1 MDKAET
7 QQRIEKLRA
16 KINELNYK
24 YFVLDKSEVDESVR
38 DALKKELIALET
50 EFPEFIT
57 SESPT
62 RRVGN
67 VLSGKFAKI
76 THKSRKW
83 SLQDAFT
90 EEDLIAWEERLT
102 KFAPNIQVDF
112 VTELKID
119 GLNVTLWYEKGK
131 LTKAITRGNGREGE
145 DITHTIRTIKSVPLE
160 LREPVTIEV
169 SGEVYM
175 PKKSFEKL
183 EGFANPR
190 NAAAGTVR
198 QLDPQVAASRD
209 LDLFFYEIGQGD
221 LQPKSQEEAMETLH
235 NLGLRTDSHYKHHKD
250 MNSVLKFCKQWIG
263 KREALPYEI
272 DGVVIK
278 VNSLQS
284 QKSLGYT
291 AKAPRFAIAY
301 KFPAQQA
308 VTEVLDIIIQ
318 VGRTGALTPVA
329 VLKPTLVAGST
340 VSRATLHNEDE
351 IKRKDVR
358 IGDTVIIQKAGDIIP
373 EVVST
378 MADLRTGKEKEFQ
391 FPTKCPVCNSEV
403 VKPEGEAV
411 SRCSNNK
418 CGAIMRESLSHFVG
432 KHAFDIDGLGEKVI
446 DQLVDAGLVSD
457 AADIFTLQRADLLVL
472 ELFQEKR
479 ADNLLDAIRTAQD
492 ITLDRFLFSLGIR
505 YIGEQTSQLIGR
517 FLQGKEIPKEL
528 MKAPVK
534 KEKSQTSLFGEEKK
548 VTDSFPVTAVV
559 YAMKTTA
566 LEELTHVEGMGE
578 KVATSFWQ
586 WFQEDENLQLLER
599 LFKGG
604 VNILKMKAIEGKEG
618 ILGKTFV
625 LTGTLEGLSRG
636 QAKDMIVKNG
646 GHVSSSVSAKTDY
659 IIAGENVGSKLKKA
673 QKYGVKILAE
683 QDLLDLLK

>member
-1 MDKAET
+1 M
-7 QQRIEKLRA
+7 
-16 KINELNYK
+16 NYK
-24 YFVLDKSEVDESVR
+24 YFVLDESEVDESVR
-38 DALKKELIALET
+38 DALKKELIELET

-57 SESPT
+57 PESPT

-83 SLQDAFT
+83 SLQDAFS
-90 EEDLIAWEERLT
+90 EEDLLSWAERLT
-102 KFAPNIQVDF
+102 RFAPNITFDF
-112 VTELKID
+112 VSELKID

-183 EGFANPR
+183 DGFANPR

-198 QLDPQVAASRD
+198 QLDPKVAASRD

-221 LQPKSQEEAMETLH
+221 MQPKTQEEVMETLQ
-235 NLGLRTDSHYKHHKD
+235 NLGLRTDTHYKQHKD
-250 MNSVLKFCKQWIG
+250 MKSVLKFCEDWIG
-263 KREALPYEI
+263 KRTDLPYEI

-278 VNSLQS
+278 VNSLKT
-284 QKSLGYT
+284 QKALGYT

-301 KFPAQQA
+301 KFPAEQA

-340 VSRATLHNEDE
+340 VARATLHNEDE
-351 IKRKDVR
+351 IERKDVR

-373 EVVST
+373 EVVSAMT
-378 MADLRTGKEKEFQ
+378 DLRTGKEKKFK
-391 FPTKCPVCNSEV
+391 FPKECPVCGAEV

-432 KHAFDIDGLGEKVI
+432 KNAFDIDGLGEKVI
-446 DQLVDAGLVSD
+446 DQLVDAGLISD
-457 AADIFTLQRADLLVL
+457 AADIFRLKRSDLLGL
-472 ELFQEKR
+472 DLFQEKR
-479 ADNLLDAIRTAQD
+479 ADNLLTATEKACD
-492 ITLDRFLFSLGIR
+492 IPLDRFLFSLGIR

-517 FLQGKEIPKEL
+517 FLQKKEIPTDF
-528 MKAPVK
+528 MKAPAK
-534 KEKSQTSLFGEEKK
+534 KQKAQTSLFGEEEN
-548 VTDSFPVTAVV
+548 DEDIFPITAVM
-559 YAMKTTA
+559 YAMKETT

-578 KVATSFWQ
+578 KVATSFWE
-586 WFQEDENLQLLER
+586 WFQEDENLQLLKKFFES
-599 LFKGG
+599 G
-604 VNILKMKAIEGKEG
+604 VNVLRMRKIEGKEG
-618 ILGKTFV
+618 VLGKTFV

-646 GHVSSSVSAKTDY
+646 GHVSSSVSKKTDY
-659 IIAGENVGSKLKKA
+659 VVAGESPGSKLKKA
-673 QKYGVKILAE
+673 QELEVRV
-683 QDLLDLLK
+683 LDEEKFLKLF